1 MRKLALL
8 LIGIALAL
16 PIILAQVQI
25 QTFISFQGK
34 LANAST
40 GDPMT
45 PASLRINVTEYNNLS
60 AVVWGPV
67 IYNNATDFQGIFDI
81 VLGRNSTLNLTPGKD
96 YQIIVCVD
104 QDAVTYAACDF
115 VYGDGTASGGLII
128 ANAGGIRDA
137 SQLFLIDN
145 STSVQEII
153 NQIITNISN
162 IQGGMSHFFVDTGD
176 IATQNLTTA
185 IILNVS
191 DLYAKTLNV
200 TGNVN
205 VTGAINAYNISNFNA
220 RIISLNSSTL
230 LKAVQNNTDFI
241 PNTLNITR
249 IGITS
254 LDGGSVNLVA
264 DQRADP
270 LNQMTLYAE
279 SQSYD
284 YSVRNIGVYGK
295 GVLDYAAINGNQLT
309 IGVLGNAS
317 NNVEAT
323 GTGYGVMGIAYYQGG
338 APYSFGTGAGVYG
351 TSDNLY
357 GVQGVS
363 SSNYGVIGQS
373 TSSYS
378 GYFTLGRGVLIDRS
392 LNVSNGLTVDSGTLY
407 VNAGKNVVNIT
418 GDLGVS
424 GTVFAHN
431 YSSNSPIT
439 FSNASNG
446 ERLAVIDYNG
456 NLRVITGGLCV

>member
-67 IYNNATDFQGIFDI
+67 IYNNATDFQDIFDI

-96 YQIIVCVD
+96 YQIIVCVEH
-104 QDAVTYAACDF
+104 DAVTYAACDF

-220 RIISLNSSTL
+220 RIISLNGTSLT
-230 LKAVQNNTDFI
+230 NNI
-241 PNTLNITR
+241 SG
-249 IGITS
+249 GIT
-254 LDGGSVNLVA
+254 V
-264 DQRADP
+264 DP
-270 LNQMTLYAE
+270 TGTTSATLY
-279 SQSYD
+279 
-284 YSVRNIGVYGK
+284 
-295 GVLDYAAINGNQLT
+295 
-309 IGVLGNAS
+309 
-317 NNVEAT
+317 
-323 GTGYGVMGIAYYQGG
+323 
-338 APYSFGTGAGVYG
+338 
-351 TSDNLY
+351 
-357 GVQGVS
+357 
-363 SSNYGVIGQS
+363 
-373 TSSYS
+373 
-378 GYFTLGRGVLIDRS
+378 
-392 LNVSNGLTVDSGTLY
+392 VDSGRNRVGIGNTEPDQALKVQGD
-407 VNAGKNVVNIT
+407 VN
-418 GDLGVS
+418 VS
-424 GTVFAHN
+424 GTIFAHN
-431 YSSNSPIT
+431 YSSN
-439 FSNASNG
+439 
-446 ERLAVIDYNG
+446 
-456 NLRVITGGLCV
+456 